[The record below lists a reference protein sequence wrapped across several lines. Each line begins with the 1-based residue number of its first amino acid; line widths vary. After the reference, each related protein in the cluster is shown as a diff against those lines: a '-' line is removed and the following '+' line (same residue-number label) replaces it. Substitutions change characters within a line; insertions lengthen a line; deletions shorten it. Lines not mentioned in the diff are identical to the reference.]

1 MVTDDKTG
9 THVQTPQPRFCSVS
23 FAISHTV
30 RSRSYD
36 VISYSKFHPNRVTV
50 IPCRECIIRD
60 NTAGALLCSFGVMGG
75 FMQPQGHV
83 QVLLNMLEF
92 GMNPQVALDQPR
104 VCLSPT
110 DSLFPTA
117 HKFNWYDVT
126 QSCS

>member
-1 MVTDDKTG
+1 MT
-9 THVQTPQPRFCSVS
+9 
-23 FAISHTV
+23 I
-30 RSRSYD
+30 
-36 VISYSKFHPNRVTV
+36 
-50 IPCRECIIRD
+50 
-60 NTAGALLCSFGVMGG
+60 AGALLCSFGVMGG

-126 QSCS
+126 QSYAVESVHICRAYVIIYAVCCEFSIHKYAVINDPAAKPILLLAQTIQDSF